1 MKKKK
6 RRPVGEYT
14 QKLKDLELERFL
26 DKKDGKFKRKKKRR
40 KKKKKP
46 KHDPKSAW
54 KTKYYAYLKSDEW
67 AKIRI
72 EILND
77 RKCCERCGSKNKLV
91 VHHKNYDNVFHED
104 PEDLELLCTDCHES
118 EHKIKK

>member
-6 RRPVGEYT
+6 RRQVGEYT

-26 DKKDGKFKRKKKRR
+26 NKKDGKFKHKKKRR
-40 KKKKKP
+40 KKKKTPKP
-46 KHDPKSAW
+46 KQNHDPKAVW
-54 KTKYYAYLKSDEW
+54 KAKYYSYLKSDEW

-91 VHHKNYDNVFHED
+91 VHHKNYDNVFHE
-104 PEDLELLCTDCHES
+104 
-118 EHKIKK
+118 